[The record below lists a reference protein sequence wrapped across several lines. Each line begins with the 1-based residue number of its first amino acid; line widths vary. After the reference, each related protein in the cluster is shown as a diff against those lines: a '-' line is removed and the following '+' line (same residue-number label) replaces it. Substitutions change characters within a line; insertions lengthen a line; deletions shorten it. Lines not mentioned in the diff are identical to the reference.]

1 MPKSNNLRQY
11 TADLLRS
18 IELSGFLA
26 CAGCKLA
33 NHIFVSIAQN
43 INFLRGL
50 YTKVNIVQC
59 KKHIADERVF
69 IICCFSQFRRS
80 QINVREQS
88 AKILFTILSQ
98 SAVFYT
104 LQRAFQHRKN
114 IFFPLDSLN
123 YGRKQELRFNEV
135 AYIFQA
141 LVLNLFL
148 QFRCIR
154 IGHFP

>member
-59 KKHIADERVF
+59 KKHIADERVL
-69 IICCFSQFRRS
+69 S
-80 QINVREQS
+80 S
-88 AKILFTILSQ
+88 AVFPNLGEAKSMSENNPPKILFTILSQ

-114 IFFPLDSLN
+114 IFFPLDSP
-123 YGRKQELRFNEV
+123 QLRTKTRTSV
-135 AYIFQA
+135 Q
-141 LVLNLFL
+141 
-148 QFRCIR
+148 
-154 IGHFP
+154 

>member
-18 IELSGFLA
+18 IELTGFLA

-88 AKILFTILSQ
+88 AKILFTVTSERTILN
-98 SAVFYT
+98 A
-104 LQRAFQHRKN
+104 LQ
-114 IFFPLDSLN
+114 
-123 YGRKQELRFNEV
+123 
-135 AYIFQA
+135 
-141 LVLNLFL
+141 
-148 QFRCIR
+148 
-154 IGHFP
+154 